1 MPDIFDPQ
9 VISRVKNLELRSF
22 RLVQSLMAGMH
33 KSRLRGISTEFAQ
46 HRSYVVGD
54 DTRFLD
60 WKVYAKTD
68 RFFVKQFEAETNM
81 PVFFFLDTSASMF
94 FKSDEAAMSKYE
106 YGATIVATMAFLL
119 TQQKDNFGV
128 TMFDDKVRSFL
139 NAKGSGSHF
148 RNVVDVLTKTTA
160 GGKTDIGRALLTVA
174 PRMKNKGIAVVISD
188 FADESEALTR
198 GLGQISYLGYD
209 AVFFHIEDPVERDF
223 PFTGQTIF
231 RGLEGE
237 GRLLCDPEDL
247 RHAYLNER
255 ERHLAAIRKVC
266 TRFRFEFDDISTDG
280 RLDAVLASIMSI
292 RLARRR
298 RS

>member
-1 MPDIFDPQ
+1 MPDIFDPH

-46 HRSYVVGD
+46 HRAYVVGD

-60 WKVYAKTD
+60 WKAYAKTD

-106 YGATIVATMAFLL
+106 YGATIAATMAYLL
-119 TQQKDNFGV
+119 TQQKDNFGL
-128 TMFDDKVRSFL
+128 TLFDEKVRSFL
-139 NAKGSGSHF
+139 NAKGSGAHF
-148 RNVVDVLTKTTA
+148 RNIVDILGKTAA
-160 GGKTDIGRALLTVA
+160 GGKTDIGRAMLAVA
-174 PRMKNKGIAVVISD
+174 PQMKNKGIVVVISD
-188 FADESEALTR
+188 FADESELLTK
-198 GLGQISYLGYD
+198 GLGQMSYLGYD
-209 AVFFHIEDPVERDF
+209 ALMFHIEDPVERDF

-247 RHAYLNER
+247 RHA
-255 ERHLAAIRKVC
+255 
-266 TRFRFEFDDISTDG
+266 
-280 RLDAVLASIMSI
+280 
-292 RLARRR
+292 
-298 RS
+298 

>member
-1 MPDIFDPQ
+1 MPDIFDPH

-46 HRSYVVGD
+46 HRAYVVGD

-60 WKVYAKTD
+60 WKAYAKTD

-106 YGATIVATMAFLL
+106 YGATIAATMAYLL
-119 TQQKDNFGV
+119 TQQKDNFGL
-128 TMFDDKVRSFL
+128 TLFDEKVRSFL
-139 NAKGSGSHF
+139 NAKGSGAHF
-148 RNVVDVLTKTTA
+148 RNIVDILGKTAA
-160 GGKTDIGRALLTVA
+160 GGKTDIGRAMLAVA
-174 PRMKNKGIAVVISD
+174 PQMKNKGIVVVISD
-188 FADESEALTR
+188 FADESELLTK
-198 GLGQISYLGYD
+198 GLGQMSYLGYD
-209 AVFFHIEDPVERDF
+209 ALMFHIEDPVERDF

-255 ERHLAAIRKVC
+255 ERHLASIRQVC
-266 TRFRFEFDDISTDG
+266 TRFRYEFDDISTDG
-280 RLDAVLASIMSI
+280 RLDAVLAGIMSM